1 MSVTYS
7 PGVLVRARG
16 REWVVQPESVEGILS
31 LRPLGGSD
39 EDIQVIIPAL
49 ERLPVEP
56 AAFPPPD
63 PSRPGAHDSALL
75 LRDALRLKLRDGAG
89 PFRSF
94 GKIAV
99 EPRAYQL
106 VPLLMALKQPVVRL
120 LIADD
125 VGIGKTIE
133 AALIAR
139 EFMDRGEIHR
149 FAVLCPPH
157 LVEQWV
163 QELSDRFHF
172 PAVAISAA
180 SVARLERET
189 PPGISIFTHFPVV
202 VVSLDY
208 IKSERHADQFL
219 ANAPEMVLVDEAH
232 TCTIAVQARQR
243 RWELLEK
250 LSHDPERHLVLLT
263 ATPHSGDDLAFH
275 NLLSLLHPS
284 FARLAS
290 GPGSAEDPLR
300 KKLAEHFIQRKRVDI
315 GEWKDSSIFP
325 TRKVKEV
332 TYSLTGEWAKFFE
345 DVRAYCHSLAAQ
357 AEAERRH
364 TSPIIWYATLAL
376 LRCASSSPASA
387 VSALSKKLSGD
398 DAALAADGGDAAL
411 DDGDMSEADFSDTEP
426 AAALDDNPELTAL
439 IQKAETLRGT
449 AGDPKLAA
457 LVRQVD
463 SLLSEGFRPV
473 VFCRYI
479 ATADYVAGHLRSR
492 FPKITVDAVTGTY
505 TPEERKVRV
514 DQLVLA
520 PQAILVATDCLSEG
534 INLQHGFNAVL
545 HYDLAWNPTR
555 HEQREGRVDRFGQKA
570 KEVRCVM
577 LYGQDNPVDG
587 FILNVILKKAQAI
600 KKELGILVPLPE
612 DRSRIRLAMVKS
624 AIMRSGIPSYSQAE
638 LAFDEDLSPVESAW
652 NDAREKAK
660 ANRTIFSQQRIK
672 PAEVMPEWYRQA
684 QSLGSGEDVRRFMET
699 VLHRAGSPLERAGT
713 ESWKLLP
720 SALPFMLKERLAALG
735 IQKPL
740 TLGFSYPTEPAS
752 AFIHRS
758 NPLVGLFADAV
769 LESALSDS
777 SILESG
783 VTLASRAAA
792 IETSA
797 VTALTRIYLLR
808 IRHQLSYERDAGG
821 KRQLL
826 AEESITIGLRGVH
839 QPEILDSQ
847 EAERLLDA
855 HPSGNI
861 SPEAMRRALDDALR
875 WYAEHQGLFDG
886 IARDRADTLLAD
898 HRRVRDASA
907 ARGQYAVKPSLPVD
921 LIGMYVL
928 LPSDL

>member
-1 MSVTYS
+1 MSFSYA
-7 PGVLVRARG
+7 PGALVRARG
-16 REWVVQPESVEGILS
+16 REWVVQPDSVDGILS

-49 ERLPVEP
+49 ERLPVES
-56 AAFPPPD
+56 AAFPLPD
-63 PSRPGAHDSALL
+63 PSRPGAQDSALL
-75 LRDALRLKLRDGAG
+75 LRDALRLKLHDGAG

-139 EFMDRGEIHR
+139 EFMDRGEIRR

-163 QELSDRFHF
+163 QELSERFHF
-172 PAVAISAA
+172 PAVAVSAA
-180 SVARLERET
+180 SVTRLERET
-189 PPGISIFTHFPVV
+189 PPGVSIFTYFPVV

-208 IKSERHADQFL
+208 IKIEKHADQFL
-219 ANAPEMVLVDEAH
+219 ANAPEMILVDEAH
-232 TCTIAVQARQR
+232 TCTIAGQARQR

-250 LSHDPERHLVLLT
+250 LSKDPERHLVLLT

-275 NLLSLLHPS
+275 NLLSILDPS
-284 FARLAS
+284 FAELDS
-290 GPGSAEDPLR
+290 GSGRADDPLR
-300 KKLAEHFIQRKRVDI
+300 KRLAEYFVQRKRVDI

-387 VSALSKKLSGD
+387 VSALTKKLIGD
-398 DAALAADGGDAAL
+398 DVALAAAEGDAAL
-411 DDGDMSEADFSDTEP
+411 DDGDTSEADFSDTEP
-426 AAALDDNPELTAL
+426 AAALDDNPELAAL
-439 IQKAETLRGT
+439 IQKAETLRG
-449 AGDPKLAA
+449 ASGDPKLAA
-457 LVRQVD
+457 LVHQVD
-463 SLLSEGFRPV
+463 SLLSDGFRPV

-479 ATADYVAGHLRSR
+479 ATADYVAGHLRER
-492 FPKITVDAVTGTY
+492 FPKATVDAVTGTY
-505 TPEERKVRV
+505 TPEERKARV

-520 PQAILVATDCLSEG
+520 QQAILVATDCLSEG
-534 INLQHGFNAVL
+534 VNLQHGFNAVI

-555 HEQREGRVDRFGQKA
+555 HEQREGRVDRFGQKS

-587 FILNVILKKAQAI
+587 FILNVILRKAQAI
-600 KKELGILVPLPE
+600 KGELGILVPLPE

-624 AIMRSGIPSYSQAE
+624 ALMRQGGQAQRQQE
-638 LAFDEDLSPVESAW
+638 FAFEETLAPVESAW
-652 NDAREKAK
+652 RDAVEKAR
-660 ANRTIFSQQRIK
+660 ANRTLFSQQRIK
-672 PAEVMPEWYRQA
+672 PAEVMPEWDREA
-684 QSLGSGEDVRRFMET
+684 QSLGRGEDVRRFMET
-699 VLHRAGSPLERAGT
+699 ILLRAGSPLERESA
-713 ESWKLLP
+713 ESWRLIP
-720 SALPFMLKERLAALG
+720 TALPPVLKERLAAIG
-735 IQKPL
+735 IRKPL
-740 TLGFSYPTEPAS
+740 TLGFSYPTGPAS

-758 NPLVGLFADAV
+758 NPLVGLLADAV
-769 LESALSDS
+769 LEDALTDS
-777 SILESG
+777 SMLMSG
-783 VTLASRAAA
+783 VPLASRAAA
-792 IETSA
+792 IETAS
-797 VTALTRIYLLR
+797 VTTLTRIYLLR
-808 IRHQLSYERDAGG
+808 IRHQLSYERERGG

-826 AEESITIGLRGVH
+826 AEESIAVGLRGV
-839 QPEILDSQ
+839 QNPEILEGR
-847 EAERLLDA
+847 EAERLLDE
-855 HPSGNI
+855 HSSGNL
-861 SPEAMRRALDDALR
+861 SPEAMRRALEDALA
-875 WYAEHQGLFDG
+875 WYSAHEDLFDTV
-886 IARDRADTLLAD
+886 ARERADTLLAD

-907 ARGQYAVKPSLPVD
+907 ARGQYTVKPSLPVD

-928 LPSDL
+928 LPADL